1 MDTRGKIIDTTR
13 RLIQT
18 RAYHG
23 FSFQD
28 IADNVGIKKASLY
41 HHFKSKDE
49 VAIEVLRSSIEA
61 IAGELAKVA
70 DRAASQRLEKYLA
83 IARTVQGAGE
93 RMCPGCSFAAILDA
107 VSPTVQSEVQRFIQF
122 HLNWLEQT
130 LEQGRQAGEFQFE
143 RPAKAEAEY
152 LFSSIQGAITIA
164 RLTGSAKVFDNVVAH
179 VAEYF
184 APHEPGD
191 HSAN

>member
-1 MDTRGKIIDTTR
+1 MSTRDKIIDTTR

-41 HHFKSKDE
+41 HHFKSKDD

-61 IAGELAKVA
+61 IEAELGKSAEKP
-70 DRAASQRLEKYLA
+70 ASQRLEKYLA
-83 IARTVQGAGE
+83 MTRTIQGAGE

-107 VSPTVQSEVQRFIQF
+107 VSPAVQSEVQRFIQF
-122 HLNWLEQT
+122 HLDWLEQI
-130 LEQGRQAGEFQFE
+130 LREGREAGEFHYE
-143 RPAKAEAEY
+143 RPAKVEAEY

-164 RLTGSAKVFDNVVAH
+164 RLTSSAKVFDNVMAH
-179 VAEYF
+179 VRDYFESPQAEE
-184 APHEPGD
+184 A
-191 HSAN
+191 

>member
-1 MDTRGKIIDTTR
+1 MSTRDRIIDTTR

-49 VAIEVLRSSIEA
+49 VAIEVLRTSIAAIETEA
-61 IAGELAKVA
+61 LTVA
-70 DRAASQRLEKYLA
+70 NKPASEKLEKYLA
-83 IARTVQGAGE
+83 MARTTQGAGE
-93 RMCPGCSFAAILDA
+93 RMCPGCSFAAVLDA
-107 VSPTVQSEVQRFIQF
+107 VSPAVQGEVQRFIRF
-122 HLNWLEQT
+122 HLDLLEQI
-130 LEQGRQAGEFQFE
+130 LREGREAGEFHFE
-143 RPAKAEAEY
+143 RSAKAEAEY

-179 VAEYF
+179 VKDYFEAPQAEE
-184 APHEPGD
+184 A
-191 HSAN
+191 

>member
-1 MDTRGKIIDTTR
+1 MNTREKIIDTTR

-41 HHFKSKDE
+41 HHFRSKDD
-49 VAIEVLRSSIEA
+49 VAIEVLRTSVEA
-61 IAGELAKVA
+61 IKDEALKVA
-70 DRAASQRLEKYLA
+70 DKPASDRLEKYLTM
-83 IARTVQGAGE
+83 ARTTQGAGE

-107 VSPTVQSEVQRFIQF
+107 VSPAVQGEVQHFIRF
-122 HLNWLEQT
+122 HLDLLET
-130 LEQGRQAGEFQFE
+130 ILGEGREAGEFHFE
-143 RPAKAEAEY
+143 RSPKAEAEY

-179 VAEYF
+179 VKDYF
-184 APHEPGD
+184 KMPRAVE
-191 HSAN
+191 A